1 MIGSPALGPKARSV
15 SETPEMEPAGTAPA
29 PSLPPLWDTRGL
41 LCARGEPA
49 AGDTPGSGTVLL
61 WGRFGCW
68 SPARTGSGCARH
80 PAYRPGSK
88 QGLAQSLMSRGG
100 FEQQEKCVWMAG
112 MSVHLGWLELKA
124 LYLQR

>member
-1 MIGSPALGPKARSV
+1 MGDQQPRARTESPERERDPRDGAGWDGPD
-15 SETPEMEPAGTAPA
+15 
-29 PSLPPLWDTRGL
+29 PSLPPRWDTRGL

-49 AGDTPGSGTVLL
+49 AGDAPGSGTVLL

-68 SPARTGSGCARH
+68 SPAQTGSGGARR
-80 PAYRPGSK
+80 PACRPGGG
-88 QGLAQSLMSRGG
+88 QGLVQSRGG